1 MQNISLLPIDA
12 QLRISIGAGNQ
23 AWPGWIATQGNELNL
38 LRRDQWETIFGDR
51 RIDALHSQHR
61 RAEGPFRGRCVE
73 LAGPRARGIG
83 VHGR

>member
-38 LRRDQWETIFGDR
+38 LRRDQWETIFGER
-51 RIDALHSQHR
+51 RIDAG
-61 RAEGPFRGRCVE
+61 AT
-73 LAGPRARGIG
+73 GISEEPDA
-83 VHGR
+83 